1 MFAFKCRKILPQIP
15 PTLRITMKTLL
26 LKRPKRIFILIVT
39 LLILGA
45 LALSPL
51 IVGVGMMT
59 LIEGFSGGNL
69 NESNSIWGVLPWA
82 SFFTMAF
89 FLPAIGIVIL
99 ISGVCILR
107 DIIFLMSGKSNNG
120 NEDLNGDFGNDFGD
134 DTLNER
140 VKEDFNDFT
149 L

>member
-1 MFAFKCRKILPQIP
+1 MFAFKCREILTQIP
-15 PTLRITMKTLL
+15 PKLRMTMKTLL
-26 LKRPKRIFILIVT
+26 LKRPKRIFILMMT

-107 DIIFLMSGKSNNG
+107 DIIFLMSGKSNSG
-120 NEDLNGDFGNDFGD
+120 NEDLNGDFGD

>member
-1 MFAFKCRKILPQIP
+1 MFAFKCREILTKIP
-15 PTLRITMKTLL
+15 PKLRMTMKTLL
-26 LKRPKRIFILIVT
+26 LKRPKRIFILMMT

-69 NESNSIWGVLPWA
+69 NESNSIWGVIPWA

-107 DIIFLMSGKSNNG
+107 DIIFLMSGKSNSG
-120 NEDLNGDFGNDFGD
+120 NEDLNGDFGD

>member
-1 MFAFKCRKILPQIP
+1 MFAFKCREILTQIP
-15 PTLRITMKTLL
+15 HKLRMTMKTLL
-26 LKRPKRIFILIVT
+26 LKRPKRILTLIVT

-51 IVGVGMMT
+51 IVGVGMMA

-107 DIIFLMSGKSNNG
+107 DIIFLMSGKSNSG
-120 NEDLNGDFGNDFGD
+120 NEDLNGDFGD

>member
-1 MFAFKCRKILPQIP
+1 MFAFKCREILTQIP
-15 PTLRITMKTLL
+15 PKLRMTMKTLL
-26 LKRPKRIFILIVT
+26 LKRPKRIFILMMT

-89 FLPAIGIVIL
+89 FLPAIGILIL

-107 DIIFLMSGKSNNG
+107 DIIFLMSGKSNSG
-120 NEDLNGDFGNDFGD
+120 NEDLNGDFGD

>member
-1 MFAFKCRKILPQIP
+1 
-15 PTLRITMKTLL
+15 MKTLL
-26 LKRPKRIFILIVT
+26 LKRPKRIFILMMT

-89 FLPAIGIVIL
+89 FLPAIGILIL

-107 DIIFLMSGKSNNG
+107 DIIFLMSGKSNSG
-120 NEDLNGDFGNDFGD
+120 NEDLNGDFGD

>member
-1 MFAFKCRKILPQIP
+1 MFACKCREILTQIP
-15 PTLRITMKTLL
+15 HKLRMTMKTLL
-26 LKRPKRIFILIVT
+26 LKRPKRILILIVT

-45 LALSPL
+45 LALSPP
-51 IVGVGMMT
+51 IVGAGMMGV
-59 LIEGFSGGNL
+59 IEGFSGGNL

-89 FLPAIGIVIL
+89 FLPAIGILIL
-99 ISGVCILR
+99 LSGVCILR
-107 DIIFLMSGKSNNG
+107 DIIFLMSGKSNIG
-120 NEDLNGDFGNDFGD
+120 NEDLNGDFGNDN
-134 DTLNER
+134 LNGR

>member
-1 MFAFKCRKILPQIP
+1 MFAFKCREILTKIP
-15 PTLRITMKTLL
+15 PKLRMTMKTLL
-26 LKRPKRIFILIVT
+26 LKRPKRIFILMMT

-120 NEDLNGDFGNDFGD
+120 NEDLNGDFGD

>member
-1 MFAFKCRKILPQIP
+1 MFAFKCREILTQIP
-15 PTLRITMKTLL
+15 PKLRMTMKTLL
-26 LKRPKRIFILIVT
+26 LKRPKRIFILMMT

-120 NEDLNGDFGNDFGD
+120 NEDLNGDFGD

>member
-1 MFAFKCRKILPQIP
+1 MFAYKCREILTQIP
-15 PTLRITMKTLL
+15 HKLRMTMKTLL
-26 LKRPKRIFILIVT
+26 LKRPKRILILIVT

-45 LALSPL
+45 LALSPP
-51 IVGVGMMT
+51 IVGAGMMGV
-59 LIEGFSGGNL
+59 IEGFSGGNL

-89 FLPAIGIVIL
+89 FLPAIGILIL
-99 ISGVCILR
+99 LSGVCILR
-107 DIIFLMSGKSNNG
+107 DIIFLMSGKSNIG
-120 NEDLNGDFGNDFGD
+120 NEDLNGDFGNDN
-134 DTLNER
+134 LNGR

>member
-1 MFAFKCRKILPQIP
+1 MFAFKCREILTKIP
-15 PTLRITMKTLL
+15 PKLRITMKTLL
-26 LKRPKRIFILIVT
+26 LKRPKRIFILMMT

-45 LALSPL
+45 MALSPL

-107 DIIFLMSGKSNNG
+107 DIIFLMSGKSNSG
-120 NEDLNGDFGNDFGD
+120 NEDLNGDFGD

>member
-1 MFAFKCRKILPQIP
+1 MFAFKCRKILPQIS

-26 LKRPKRIFILIVT
+26 LKRPKRIFILMMT

-107 DIIFLMSGKSNNG
+107 DIIFLMSGKSNSG
-120 NEDLNGDFGNDFGD
+120 NEDLNGDFGD

>member
-1 MFAFKCRKILPQIP
+1 MFAFKCRKILPQIS

-26 LKRPKRIFILIVT
+26 LKRPKRIFILMMT

-89 FLPAIGIVIL
+89 FLPAIGVVIL

-107 DIIFLMSGKSNNG
+107 DIIFLMSGKSNSG
-120 NEDLNGDFGNDFGD
+120 NEDLNGDFGD

>member
-1 MFAFKCRKILPQIP
+1 
-15 PTLRITMKTLL
+15 MKTLL
-26 LKRPKRIFILIVT
+26 LKRPKRIFILMMT

-82 SFFTMAF
+82 PFFTMAF
-89 FLPAIGIVIL
+89 FLPAIGILIL
-99 ISGVCILR
+99 LSGVCILR
-107 DIIFLMSGKSNNG
+107 DIIFLMSGKSNIG
-120 NEDLNGDFGNDFGD
+120 NEDLNGDFGNDN
-134 DTLNER
+134 LNGR

>member
-1 MFAFKCRKILPQIP
+1 MFAFKCREILTKIP
-15 PTLRITMKTLL
+15 PKLRMTMKTLL
-26 LKRPKRIFILIVT
+26 LKRPKRIFILMMT

-89 FLPAIGIVIL
+89 FLPAIGILIL

-107 DIIFLMSGKSNNG
+107 DIIFLMSGKSNSG
-120 NEDLNGDFGNDFGD
+120 NEDLNGDFGD

>member
-1 MFAFKCRKILPQIP
+1 MFAFKCREILTKIP
-15 PTLRITMKTLL
+15 PKLRITMKTLL
-26 LKRPKRIFILIVT
+26 LKRPKRIFILMMT

-89 FLPAIGIVIL
+89 FLPAIGVVIL

-107 DIIFLMSGKSNNG
+107 DIIFLMSGKSNSG
-120 NEDLNGDFGNDFGD
+120 NEDLNGDFGD

>member
-15 PTLRITMKTLL
+15 PTLRMTMKTLL
-26 LKRPKRIFILIVT
+26 LKRPKRIFILMMT

-120 NEDLNGDFGNDFGD
+120 NEDLNGDFGD

>member
-1 MFAFKCRKILPQIP
+1 MFAFKCREILTKIP
-15 PTLRITMKTLL
+15 PKLRMTMKTLL
-26 LKRPKRIFILIVT
+26 LKRPKRIFILMMT

-107 DIIFLMSGKSNNG
+107 DIIFLMSGKSNSG
-120 NEDLNGDFGNDFGD
+120 NEDLNGDFGD

>member
-1 MFAFKCRKILPQIP
+1 
-15 PTLRITMKTLL
+15 MKTLL
-26 LKRPKRIFILIVT
+26 LKRPKRIQILIVT

-51 IVGVGMMT
+51 IVGVGMMA

-89 FLPAIGIVIL
+89 FLPAIGILIL
-99 ISGVCILR
+99 LSGVCILR
-107 DIIFLMSGKSNNG
+107 DIIFLMSGKSNIG
-120 NEDLNGDFGNDFGD
+120 NEDLNGDFGNDN
-134 DTLNER
+134 LNGR
-140 VKEDFNDFT
+140 VK
-149 L
+149 

>member
-1 MFAFKCRKILPQIP
+1 MFAFKCREILTKIP
-15 PTLRITMKTLL
+15 PKLRMTMKTLL
-26 LKRPKRIFILIVT
+26 LKRPKRIFILMMT

-51 IVGVGMMT
+51 IVGMGMMT

-120 NEDLNGDFGNDFGD
+120 NEDLNGDFGD

>member
-1 MFAFKCRKILPQIP
+1 MFAFKCRKILPQIS

-26 LKRPKRIFILIVT
+26 LKRPKRIFILMMT

-59 LIEGFSGGNL
+59 LIEGLSGGNL

-107 DIIFLMSGKSNNG
+107 DIIFLMSGKSNSG
-120 NEDLNGDFGNDFGD
+120 NEDLNGDFGD